1 MRVIGIDPGTATTG
15 WAILTER
22 ENELQPI
29 DYGHIS
35 TQKNLDDDVR
45 ILELSKDLE
54 KIIRQYRPQ
63 EASVESLFF
72 FKNKKTVISVAQARG
87 SILLTLKQN
96 NIKVFSYTP
105 LQVKQALTGYGK
117 AEKRQMQEMVKNILH
132 LKEIPRPDDTAD
144 AIAMALCHF
153 HSRKLVNL
161 NRKHQKTINSN
172 NLKN

>member
-1 MRVIGIDPGTATTG
+1 MKVIGIDPGTATTG
-15 WAILTER
+15 WAILTEK
-22 ENELQPI
+22 EDELQPI
-29 DYGHIS
+29 NYGTIS
-35 TQKNLDDDVR
+35 TKKNLEDDAR

-54 KIIRQYRPQ
+54 KIIRQYQPQ
-63 EASVESLFF
+63 EAAVESLFF

-96 NIKVFSYTP
+96 NIKVFDYTP

-132 LKEIPRPDDTAD
+132 LKKIPQPDDIAD
-144 AIAMALCHF
+144 AIAIALCHF

-161 NRKHQKTINSN
+161 NKNHQKIINSK